1 MKFARNEDVA
11 HLFFMTL
18 LFNSDETRHFQNQ
31 YQYLLVKK
39 LAKNRRYWGTD
50 SGDSALCL
58 LENLFGEYITLAD
71 RFMNNEIHATI
82 LEDNLPAIENQEQ
95 S

>member
-1 MKFARNEDVA
+1 
-11 HLFFMTL
+11 MTL

-39 LAKNRRYWGTD
+39 LAENRGYWGTD

-71 RFMNNEIHATI
+71 RFVNIHTKAS
-82 LEDNLPAIENQEQ
+82 EDKLLAIENQEQ